1 MQTFNNQTAAYDFQS
16 LSVEDLFKKLASSS
30 KGLSAEEASKR
41 LKDYGYNEITEI
53 KVSPFLKFLTYFWGP
68 IPWMIEIAAILSAVV
83 HHWADFGIVV
93 LMLLINAVVGFWQE
107 YKADNAIELLKK
119 KLALNSRVLRD
130 GEWKVIPAR
139 ELVPGD
145 LIRIR
150 LGDIVPADVK
160 LVKGDYALVDEA
172 ALTGESLPV
181 EKHAKDS
188 AYGGSIIKQGEM
200 DALVTGT
207 GMNSFF
213 GRTAKLVSEAA
224 TKSHLQKAVIK
235 IADYLIM
242 ITIGLVIVLL
252 MVALFRHEN
261 FIETVQFVLI
271 LTVASIPVALPAV
284 LSVTMAIGARKLAEK
299 KTIVSRLEAI
309 EELAGMDVLC
319 SDKTGTLT
327 KNELTL
333 ATPISF
339 NSYQAKDIILF
350 AALASRS
357 EDQDPI
363 ELAILEGTDD
373 FSPKEAIRKYEIIS
387 YTPFDPV
394 GKRTE
399 SVIKGDH
406 EKTFKISKG
415 APQVILALLDNPEEI
430 SSKINREVDRLAE
443 KGYRTL
449 GVAKTDQTGKWIFSG
464 LIPLFDPPRD
474 DAAAMIKTARA
485 MGVKMKMV
493 TGDHVA
499 IARTISGDL
508 DLGPNIVPASSFL
521 EHKDRKAL
529 KIVEEADGFAQ
540 VYPEHKYEIVEILQK
555 GGHIVGMTGDG
566 VNDAPALKKADCGIA
581 VSGSTDAARSSADI
595 VLTLPGLSV
604 VIDAI
609 KESRQIFQ
617 RMNNYSIYRIAET
630 VRVLIFMTLS
640 ILVFNFY
647 PVTAIMIV
655 LLALLNDLPI
665 MTIAYDNVKYSNK
678 PEKWDM
684 KVLLGVATALGLAG
698 VVSSFGILY
707 IGDEIMHLS
716 RETLQSFI
724 YLKLSVAGHMTLF
737 VARTRGPFW
746 KVKPAWPLFLAII
759 TTQLVATLIVV
770 YGIILPSI
778 GWKLALFVWGYALS
792 WFIFNDLVKLGA
804 YRIFE
809 HGWFGKKHLERIKTP
824 IGSHSHLHKQ

>member
-1 MQTFNNQTAAYDFQS
+1 MSTSNNQTEAYDFQS
-16 LSVEDLFKKLASSS
+16 LSVEDLFKKLSASS

-41 LKDYGYNEITEI
+41 LKDYGYNEIAE
-53 KVSPFLKFLTYFWGP
+53 KKASPFLKFLTYFWGP

-83 HHWADFGIVV
+83 HHWADFGIIVF
-93 LMLLINAVVGFWQE
+93 MLLINAAVGFWQE

-150 LGDIVPADVK
+150 LGDIIPADVK

-181 EKHAKDS
+181 EKHAEDS

-200 DALVTGT
+200 DALVIGT

-213 GRTAKLVSEAA
+213 GKTAKLVSEAT

-252 MVALFRHEN
+252 IAALFRHEI

-339 NSYQAKDIILF
+339 NDYQPEDVILF
-350 AALASRS
+350 AALASRA

-363 ELAILEGTDD
+363 DLAILEGTDD
-373 FSPKEAIRKYEIIS
+373 FSPKEAIKKYEIIS

-399 SVIKGDH
+399 AVIKDDQ
-406 EKTFKISKG
+406 EKAFKVSKG

-449 GVAKTDQTGKWIFSG
+449 GVVKTDETGKWTFAG

-474 DAAAMIKTARA
+474 DSAATIKMARE
-485 MGVKMKMV
+485 MGIKMKMV

-529 KIVEEADGFAQ
+529 KIVEAADGFAQ
-540 VYPEHKYEIVEILQK
+540 VFPEHKYEIVEILQK
-555 GGHIVGMTGDG
+555 GDHIVGMTGDG

-581 VSGSTDAARSSADI
+581 VSGATDAARSSADI

-604 VIDAI
+604 IIDAI

-640 ILVFNFY
+640 ILAFNFI
-647 PVTAIMIV
+647 P
-655 LLALLNDLPI
+655 L
-665 MTIAYDNVKYSNK
+665 
-678 PEKWDM
+678 
-684 KVLLGVATALGLAG
+684 
-698 VVSSFGILY
+698 
-707 IGDEIMHLS
+707 
-716 RETLQSFI
+716 LQS
-724 YLKLSVAGHMTLF
+724 
-737 VARTRGPFW
+737 
-746 KVKPAWPLFLAII
+746 
-759 TTQLVATLIVV
+759 
-770 YGIILPSI
+770 
-778 GWKLALFVWGYALS
+778 
-792 WFIFNDLVKLGA
+792 
-804 YRIFE
+804 
-809 HGWFGKKHLERIKTP
+809 
-824 IGSHSHLHKQ
+824 

>member
-1 MQTFNNQTAAYDFQS
+1 MATSSNQSEAYGFQS
-16 LSVEDLFKKLASSS
+16 LSVEDLFKKLSTSS

-41 LKDYGYNEITEI
+41 LKEYGYNEITE
-53 KVSPFLKFLTYFWGP
+53 KKTSSFLKFLTYFWGP

-83 HHWADFGIVV
+83 NHWADFGIVV

-107 YKADNAIELLKK
+107 YKADNAIEMLKK
-119 KLALNSRVLRD
+119 KLALNSRVLRE

-181 EKHAKDS
+181 EKHVKDS

-200 DALVTGT
+200 DAMVIGT
-207 GMNSFF
+207 GINSFF
-213 GRTAKLVSEAA
+213 GRTAKLVSEAT

-235 IADYLIM
+235 IADYLII

-261 FIETVQFVLI
+261 LIETVQFVLI

-284 LSVTMAIGARKLAEK
+284 LSITMAIGARKLAEK

-309 EELAGMDVLC
+309 EELAGMDILC

-333 ATPISF
+333 ATPIPF
-339 NSYQAKDIILF
+339 GSYKWEDVILL
-350 AALASRS
+350 AALASRP

-363 ELAILEGTDD
+363 DLAILKGTND
-373 FSPKEAIRKYEIIS
+373 FSPEQAVKKYQITS

-394 GKRTE
+394 SKRTE
-399 SVIKGDH
+399 AIIKEDQ
-406 EKTFKISKG
+406 ENAFKISKG
-415 APQVILALLDNPEEI
+415 APQVILGLLDNPEEV
-430 SSKINREVDRLAE
+430 SLKINREVDKLAE

-449 GVAKTDQTGKWIFSG
+449 GVAKTDEKGKWTFAG

-474 DAAAMIKTARA
+474 DSAATLKMARE
-485 MGVKMKMV
+485 MGVGVKMV
-493 TGDHVA
+493 TGDHLA
-499 IARTISGDL
+499 IARTISGEL
-508 DLGPNIVPASSFL
+508 DLGSNIVLASSL
-521 EHKDRKAL
+521 PDHKDRKEL
-529 KIVEEADGFAQ
+529 KIVEDADGFAQ
-540 VYPEHKYEIVEILQK
+540 VFPEHKYDIVEVLQK
-555 GGHIVGMTGDG
+555 GDHIVGMTGDG

-581 VSGSTDAARSSADI
+581 VSGATDAARSAADI

-604 VIDAI
+604 IIDAI
-609 KESRQIFQ
+609 KGSRKIFQ
-617 RMNNYSIYRIAET
+617 RMNNYATYRIAET
-630 VRVLIFMTLS
+630 IRILIVMSLS

-665 MTIAYDNVKYSNK
+665 MTIAYDNVKYSDE
-678 PEKWDM
+678 PEKWNM

-698 VVSSFGILY
+698 VISTFGILY
-707 IGDEIMHLS
+707 IGDEILHLS
-716 RETLQSFI
+716 REVLQSFI

-746 KVKPAWPLFLAII
+746 SVKPSRPLFLAIVS
-759 TTQLVATLIVV
+759 TQLIATLIVV
-770 YGIILPSI
+770 YGIILPPI
-778 GWKLALFVWGYALS
+778 GWKLAIFVWGYAAA
-792 WFIFNDLVKLGA
+792 WFAINDFVKLGA
-804 YRIFE
+804 YKMFDR
-809 HGWFGKKHLERIKTP
+809 GLLGKRHLERVKTP
-824 IGSHSHLHKQ
+824 IGSHSYLHK

>member
-1 MQTFNNQTAAYDFQS
+1 MSTSSNQTKTYDFQS
-16 LSVEDLFKKLASSS
+16 LSVEDLFKRLLASSR
-30 KGLSAEEASKR
+30 GLSAEEASKR
-41 LKDYGYNEITEI
+41 LKDYGYNEITEK
-53 KVSPFLKFLTYFWGP
+53 KVSPFLKLLTYFWRP
-68 IPWMIEIAAILSAVV
+68 IPWMIEIAAILSAAV

-119 KLALNSRVLRD
+119 KLALTSRVLRD
-130 GEWKVIPAR
+130 GKWKIIPAR

-160 LVKGDYALVDEA
+160 LVKGDYALVDES

-181 EKHAKDS
+181 EKHTEDS

-200 DALVTGT
+200 DALVAAT
-207 GMNSFF
+207 GMKSYF
-213 GRTAKLVSEAA
+213 GRTAKLVSEAT

-252 MVALFRHEN
+252 IVALFRHEN

-327 KNELTL
+327 QNELTL

-339 NSYQAKDIILF
+339 NGYQPKDVILF
-350 AALASRS
+350 AALASRP

-363 ELAILEGTDD
+363 DLAILEGTDD
-373 FSPKEAIRKYEIIS
+373 FSPEEAIKKYEIIS

-399 SVIKGDH
+399 AVIKNDQG
-406 EKTFKISKG
+406 KTFKVSKG
-415 APQVILALLDNPEEI
+415 APQVILALLDSPEEI
-430 SSKINREVDRLAE
+430 SPKINREVNRLAE

-449 GVAKTDQTGKWIFSG
+449 GAAKTDTTGKWTFAG

-474 DAAAMIKTARA
+474 DSAATIKMARE
-485 MGVKMKMV
+485 MGIKMKMV
-493 TGDHVA
+493 TGDHAA
-499 IARTISGDL
+499 IARTISSDL
-508 DLGPNIVPASSFL
+508 NLGTNIVLASSFL

-540 VYPEHKYEIVEILQK
+540 VFPEHKYEIVEILQK
-555 GGHIVGMTGDG
+555 GDHIVGMTGDG

-581 VSGSTDAARSSADI
+581 VSGATDAARSSADI

-604 VIDAI
+604 IIDAI

-630 VRVLIFMTLS
+630 IRVLIFMTFS

-665 MTIAYDNVKYSNK
+665 MTIAYDNVTYSNE
-678 PEKWDM
+678 PEKWNM
-684 KVLLGVATALGLAG
+684 KILLGVATALGLAG
-698 VVSSFGILY
+698 VASSFGILY
-707 IGDEIMHLS
+707 IGNEMMHLS
-716 RETLQSFI
+716 HESLQSFI

-746 KVKPAWPLFLAII
+746 SVKPAMPLFLAII
-759 TTQLVATLIVV
+759 FTQLVATLIVV
-770 YGIILPSI
+770 YGIILPPI

-792 WFIFNDLVKLGA
+792 WFIFNDFVKLGA

-809 HGWFGKKHLERIKTP
+809 HGWFGKKHLERVKTP
-824 IGSHSHLHKQ
+824 IGSHSRLHK

>member
-1 MQTFNNQTAAYDFQS
+1 M
-16 LSVEDLFKKLASSS
+16 
-30 KGLSAEEASKR
+30 
-41 LKDYGYNEITEI
+41 
-53 KVSPFLKFLTYFWGP
+53 
-68 IPWMIEIAAILSAVV
+68 
-83 HHWADFGIVV
+83 
-93 LMLLINAVVGFWQE
+93 
-107 YKADNAIELLKK
+107 
-119 KLALNSRVLRD
+119 
-130 GEWKVIPAR
+130 
-139 ELVPGD
+139 
-145 LIRIR
+145 
-150 LGDIVPADVK
+150 
-160 LVKGDYALVDEA
+160 
-172 ALTGESLPV
+172 
-181 EKHAKDS
+181 
-188 AYGGSIIKQGEM
+188 EM
-200 DALVTGT
+200 DALVIGT

-213 GRTAKLVSEAA
+213 GKTAKLVSEAT

-252 MVALFRHEN
+252 IAALFRHEI

-339 NSYQAKDIILF
+339 NDYQPEDVILF
-350 AALASRS
+350 AALASRA

-363 ELAILEGTDD
+363 DLAILEGTDD
-373 FSPKEAIRKYEIIS
+373 FSPKEAIKKYEIIS

-399 SVIKGDH
+399 AVIKDDQ
-406 EKTFKISKG
+406 EKAFKVSKG

-449 GVAKTDQTGKWIFSG
+449 GVVKTDETGKWTFAG

-474 DAAAMIKTARA
+474 DSAATIKMARE
-485 MGVKMKMV
+485 MGIKMKMV

-529 KIVEEADGFAQ
+529 KIVEAADGFAQ
-540 VYPEHKYEIVEILQK
+540 VFPEHKYEIVEILQK
-555 GGHIVGMTGDG
+555 GDHIVGMTGDG

-581 VSGSTDAARSSADI
+581 VSGATDAARSSADI

-604 VIDAI
+604 IIDAI

-640 ILVFNFY
+640 ILAFNFI
-647 PVTAIMIV
+647 P
-655 LLALLNDLPI
+655 L
-665 MTIAYDNVKYSNK
+665 
-678 PEKWDM
+678 
-684 KVLLGVATALGLAG
+684 
-698 VVSSFGILY
+698 
-707 IGDEIMHLS
+707 
-716 RETLQSFI
+716 LQS
-724 YLKLSVAGHMTLF
+724 
-737 VARTRGPFW
+737 
-746 KVKPAWPLFLAII
+746 
-759 TTQLVATLIVV
+759 
-770 YGIILPSI
+770 
-778 GWKLALFVWGYALS
+778 
-792 WFIFNDLVKLGA
+792 
-804 YRIFE
+804 
-809 HGWFGKKHLERIKTP
+809 
-824 IGSHSHLHKQ
+824 